1 MRAHTVILGAGAT
14 VAAIPNVEP
23 FATMDAPWDW
33 CSGFSTAAAESAQVH
48 VCLSTYS
55 DGNSSGSTST
65 NGWISFDTLES
76 LVKILNDIPKDAFV
90 PDKTI
95 SQTSYRSFFINQ
107 QVPNSAVSV
116 IDGVNNIAVAINY
129 KDGKITMLL
138 TDEMEKVND
147 ITPSYLEPTQLWLVE
162 DQALSDFMTAISEN
176 PPPINYSVG
185 AEYEWQSPLAFQM
198 DRFSLELRLP
208 EGWEYEYVE
217 NATDSSIRCRPDGIT
232 DGWIYF
238 SYWPGEYK
246 PVEKDRYIVE
256 GFYFDWASYT
266 SYADK
271 DVRIPGGMSTYG
283 KIWSYER
290 YDLEIGDYAIIDDGA
305 DAWFSEYK
313 DLIQAIRTLS
323 NITVE

>member
-1 MRAHTVILGAGAT
+1 MSIY
-14 VAAIPNVEP
+14 N
-23 FATMDAPWDW
+23 
-33 CSGFSTAAAESAQVH
+33 
-48 VCLSTYS
+48 
-55 DGNSSGSTST
+55 DGNRSGSTST

-76 LVKILNDIPKDAFV
+76 LVDILNDIPKDAFA

-95 SQTSYRSFFINQ
+95 SRESYRSFFINQ

-129 KDGKITMLL
+129 QDGKVTMLL
-138 TDEMEKVND
+138 TDDMEKVRDNMP
-147 ITPSYLEPTQLWLVE
+147 TYLEPTQLWLVE
-162 DQALSDFMTAISEN
+162 DQTLTDFMASIAEN
-176 PPPINYSVG
+176 PPIINYSVG
-185 AEYEWQSPLAFQM
+185 AEYEWQTPLDFQAEG
-198 DRFSLELRLP
+198 FSLELRLP

-217 NATDSSIRCRPDGIT
+217 NTTDSGIRCRPDGIT

-256 GFYFDWASYT
+256 GFYFDWATYT

-290 YDLEIGDYAIIDDGA
+290 YDLETGDYAIINDGA
-305 DAWFSEYK
+305 DSWFVEYK